1 MKRMRDS
8 CGLQTSVKLF
18 DFGLCVAGEWDA
30 TSWRFICISQA
41 DGRRERERE
50 REREKE
56 RWRLFYECINRQCD
70 TVLIGSSAPQTDQD

>member
-1 MKRMRDS
+1 MRDS

-30 TSWRFICISQA
+30 TSSRFICISQA
-41 DGRRERERE
+41 DEGERERE
-50 REREKE
+50 RR
-56 RWRLFYECINRQCD
+56 RLFYECINRQCD

>member
-41 DGRRERERE
+41 DGRGKRERERE
-50 REREKE
+50 RDGG
-56 RWRLFYECINRQCD
+56 YS
-70 TVLIGSSAPQTDQD
+70 TSV